1 MMTTLE
7 IREARSSELQEAA
20 VVLSRGMRDNPNHVA
35 AFGDDPETRR
45 RKLAAVFGLLLPRMA
60 HAPLLG
66 VRDGSIVAVWGMAE
80 PGQCQLTPSEALR
93 SLPSILWGCGV
104 PATIRLLTWL
114 RAWGSLDP
122 TSEHWHLGP
131 VGVDAHLQGK
141 GIGSQVMGAWCAMLD
156 DRGATGYLETD
167 KPENVRFYAK
177 FGFQTVAESE
187 VLERPN
193 WFMSRAAK

>member
-1 MMTTLE
+1 MIPLD
-7 IREARSSELQEAA
+7 IREARGSELGEAA
-20 VVLSRGMRDNPNHVA
+20 AVLSRGMRDNPNHVA
-35 AFGDDPETRR
+35 VLGDDPQVRR
-45 RKLAAVFGLLLPRMA
+45 RKLAHLFGLLLPRMQ
-60 HAPLLG
+60 HAPLIG
-66 VRDGSIVAVWGMAE
+66 VREGNIVAVWGTAE
-80 PGQCQLTPSEALR
+80 PGDCQLTATEGLR

-114 RAWGSLDP
+114 RAWGVRDP
-122 TSEHWHLGP
+122 ATPHWHLGP

-156 DRGATGYLETD
+156 ERGATGYLETD

-177 FGFQTVAESE
+177 FGFRTVAEAD
-187 VLERPN
+187 VLNMPN